1 MNNVMPHDQAHRF
14 TMPHSVHKVLRPVEL
29 FERIGRVVEVRGQS
43 IEAEGPDAFLGEVC
57 TIQAGYADHSIDAEV
72 VAFRDGRVCLTPL
85 SSAQGISIGAQVV
98 AKGHPFQC
106 PVGEAFLGRVVD
118 ASGTPI
124 DSNGPISASEIRS
137 LHVVPRP
144 VLSRQRIK
152 EKLETGVKAIDTFL
166 PLGKGQRVGLFAGSG
181 VGKSTLLGMITNG
194 VKADV
199 NVVALIGERGREVR
213 EFIEDHLGDEGLKR
227 AVVVV
232 ATADAPAVMRLN
244 AAYYATTLAEYFRD
258 QGLSVVLTV
267 DSLTRLAMARRE
279 IGLSAGEPPTSRG
292 YTPSVFSEIPS
303 LCERCGTDAGKGSI
317 TGIYTVL
324 VEGDDFNEP
333 VSDTARATL
342 DGHIMLSRTLASAG
356 HYPPVDLLSSVS
368 RLASTLWTQPQRQLV
383 SSLLAQ
389 MSTFE
394 RNRQLVEIGA
404 HRPGANLDLDRAVEM
419 EPRLKRYLAQHSDQQ
434 INSADAWAELTQ
446 LVAAAGSTAPALS

>member
-1 MNNVMPHDQAHRF
+1 MP
-14 TMPHSVHKVLRPVEL
+14 SVRNVLRSVEL
-29 FERIGRVVEVRGQS
+29 FERVGRVVEIRGQS
-43 IEAEGPDAFLGEVC
+43 IEAEGPDAFLGEIC
-57 TIQAGYADHSIDAEV
+57 TIHTGLPGQSIEAEV
-72 VAFRDGRVCLTPL
+72 VAFREGRVCLTPL
-85 SSAQGISIGAQVV
+85 SSPLGISIGASVM

-106 PVGEAFLGRVVD
+106 PVGQAYLGRVVD
-118 ASGTPI
+118 ACGQPM
-124 DSNGPISASEIRS
+124 DDKGPIAHDEVRT
-137 LHVVPRP
+137 LHVTPRP
-144 VLSRQRIK
+144 VMSRRRIS
-152 EKLETGVKAIDTFL
+152 EVLETGVKSIDTFL

-181 VGKSTLLGMITNG
+181 VGKSTLMGMITKG
-194 VKADV
+194 IKADI

-213 EFIEDHLGDEGLKR
+213 EFVEDHLGEEGLAR

-232 ATADAPAVMRLN
+232 ATADAPAVLRLN

-292 YTPSVFSEIPS
+292 YTPSVFSEIPA
-303 LCERCGTDAGKGSI
+303 LCERCGTDAGEGSI

-342 DGHIMLSRTLASAG
+342 DGHIMLSRSLASSG
-356 HYPPVDLLSSVS
+356 HYPPVDLLNSVS
-368 RLASTLWTQPQRQLV
+368 RLASSLWTKAQRTLV
-383 SSLLAQ
+383 TGMLDQ

-404 HRPGANLDLDRAVEM
+404 HRPGANPDLDRAVATL
-419 EPRLKRYLAQHSDQQ
+419 PRLRAYLQQ
-434 INSADAWAELTQ
+434 DALQQVGGKDAWSELMR
-446 LVAAAGSTAPALS
+446 VADGLPGGAVR

>member
-1 MNNVMPHDQAHRF
+1 MHDALKAVRAAEPF
-14 TMPHSVHKVLRPVEL
+14 DRL
-29 FERIGRVVEVRGQS
+29 GRVIEIRGQS
-43 IEAEGPDAFLGEVC
+43 IEAEGPDAFLGEIC
-57 TIQAGYADHSIDAEV
+57 SIQTGPGGQSIDAEV

-85 SSAQGISIGAQVV
+85 SPPLGIPIGASVL

-106 PVGEAFLGRVVD
+106 PVGDAFLGRVVD
-118 ASGTPI
+118 ACGQPM
-124 DSNGPISASEIRS
+124 DELGPIAFDEMRT
-137 LHVVPRP
+137 LHATPRP
-144 VLSRQRIK
+144 VLSRQRIN
-152 EKLETGVKAIDTFL
+152 EVLETGVKAIDTFL

-181 VGKSTLLGMITNG
+181 VGKSTLLGMVTKGIQ
-194 VKADV
+194 ADI

-213 EFIEDHLGDEGLKR
+213 EFVEDHLGDEGMAR

-232 ATADAPAVMRLN
+232 ATADAPAVLRLN

-258 QGLSVVLTV
+258 QGKSVVLTV

-292 YTPSVFSEIPS
+292 YTPSVFSEIPA
-303 LCERCGTDAGKGSI
+303 LCERCGTDAGQGAI

-356 HYPPVDLLSSVS
+356 HYPPIDLLHSVS
-368 RLASTLWTQPQRQLV
+368 RLASSLWQPDQRQMV
-383 SSLLAQ
+383 ATLLER
-389 MSTFE
+389 MSTYE

-404 HRPGANLDLDRAVEM
+404 HRPGSNPELDLAVALL
-419 EPRLKRYLAQHSDQQ
+419 PRLRQFLTQSSD
-434 INSADAWAELTQ
+434 SSFTVSDAWADLTRV
-446 LVAAAGSTAPALS
+446 VAHQPDRGAAR

>member
-1 MNNVMPHDQAHRF
+1 MPSELKA
-14 TMPHSVHKVLRPVEL
+14 LRSVEL
-29 FERIGRVVEVRGQS
+29 FERVGRVVEIRGQS
-43 IEAEGPDAFLGEVC
+43 IEAEGPDAFLGEIC
-57 TIQAGYADHSIDAEV
+57 AIQSGFGGQVIDAEV
-72 VAFRDGRVCLTPL
+72 VGFRDGRVCLTPL
-85 SSAQGISIGAQVV
+85 ASPQGISVGTNVV

-106 PVGEAFLGRVVD
+106 PVGRSFLGRVVD
-118 ASGTPI
+118 ACGRPL
-124 DSNGPISASEIRS
+124 DDKGEIAHDQLRS
-137 LHVVPRP
+137 LHVAPRP
-144 VLSRQRIK
+144 VLSRQRISTM
-152 EKLETGVKAIDTFL
+152 LETGVKAIDTFL

-181 VGKSTLLGMITNG
+181 VGKSTLMGMITKG
-194 VKADV
+194 IKADV

-213 EFIEDHLGDEGLKR
+213 EFVEDHLGAEGLKR

-232 ATADAPAVMRLN
+232 ATADAPAVLRLN

-292 YTPSVFSEIPS
+292 YTPSVFSEIPA
-303 LCERCGTDAGKGSI
+303 LCERCGTDAGSGSI

-342 DGHIMLSRTLASAG
+342 DGHIMLSRTLASSG
-356 HYPPVDLLSSVS
+356 HYPPVDVLNSVS
-368 RLASTLWTQPQRQLV
+368 RLASVLWTAEQRQLV
-383 SSLLAQ
+383 SAMLDQ
-389 MSTFE
+389 MSIYE

-404 HRPGANLDLDRAVEM
+404 HRPGSNPQLDQAVATL
-419 EPRLKRYLAQHSDQQ
+419 PKLRRYLAQDAHEHVTGH
-434 INSADAWAELTQ
+434 DAWAALKS
-446 LVAAAGSTAPALS
+446 VAGGAV

>member
-1 MNNVMPHDQAHRF
+1 MSHPH
-14 TMPHSVHKVLRPVEL
+14 TMPSALKALRSAEL
-29 FERIGRVVEVRGQS
+29 FDRVGRVIEIRGHS
-43 IEAEGPDAFLGEVC
+43 IEAEGPDAFLGEIC
-57 TIQAGYADHSIDAEV
+57 TIQAGFSGKEIDAEV

-85 SSAQGISIGAQVV
+85 SSPQGIAIGASVV

-106 PVGEAFLGRVVD
+106 PVGNAFLGRVVD
-118 ASGTPI
+118 ACGLPLDDKDAI
-124 DSNGPISASEIRS
+124 PVDEIRS
-137 LHVVPRP
+137 LHVAPRP
-144 VLSRQRIK
+144 VLSRQRIADV
-152 EKLETGVKAIDTFL
+152 LETGVKSIDTFL

-181 VGKSTLLGMITNG
+181 VGKSTLMCMIAKG
-194 VKADV
+194 IKAVV
-199 NVVALIGERGREVR
+199 NVIALIGERGREVR
-213 EFIEDHLGDEGLKR
+213 EFVEDHLGEEGLRK

-232 ATADAPAVMRLN
+232 ATADAPAVLRLN

-292 YTPSVFSEIPS
+292 YTPSVFSEIPA
-303 LCERCGTDAGKGSI
+303 LCERCGTDAGTGSI

-342 DGHIMLSRTLASAG
+342 DGHIMLSRELASSG
-356 HYPPVDLLSSVS
+356 HYPPIDLLNSVS
-368 RLASTLWTQPQRQLV
+368 RLASALWSSEQRQLV
-383 SSLLAQ
+383 AKMLGQ
-389 MSTFE
+389 MATFE

-404 HRPGANLDLDRAVEM
+404 HRPGANPELDRAVATL
-419 EPRLKRYLAQHSDQQ
+419 PGLRRYLTQDAHTRVPGQLAWTELLQVANGPADTAGAQ
-434 INSADAWAELTQ
+434 
-446 LVAAAGSTAPALS
+446 

>member
-1 MNNVMPHDQAHRF
+1 MPFVRDA
-14 TMPHSVHKVLRPVEL
+14 LRPVEL
-29 FERIGRVVEVRGQS
+29 FERVGRVVEIRGQS
-43 IEAEGPDAFLGEVC
+43 IESEGPDAFLGEICSIKV
-57 TIQAGYADHSIDAEV
+57 GFSDHTIDAEV

-85 SSAQGISIGAQVV
+85 ASPQGISVGASVTG
-98 AKGHPFQC
+98 KGHPFQC
-106 PVGEAFLGRVVD
+106 PVGEGYLGRVVD
-118 ASGTPI
+118 ACGQPL
-124 DSNGPISASEIRS
+124 DDKGDISYHAIRS
-137 LHVVPRP
+137 LHVTPRP
-144 VLSRQRIK
+144 VMSRQRITHA
-152 EKLETGVKAIDTFL
+152 LETGVKSIDTFL

-181 VGKSTLLGMITNG
+181 VGKSTLMGMITKG
-194 VKADV
+194 IQADV

-213 EFIEDHLGDEGLKR
+213 EFVEDHLGKEGLQR

-232 ATADAPAVMRLN
+232 ATADAPAVLRLN

-292 YTPSVFSEIPS
+292 YTPSVFSEIPA
-303 LCERCGTDAGKGSI
+303 LCERCGTDAGTGSI

-342 DGHIMLSRTLASAG
+342 DGHILLSRALASSG
-356 HYPPVDLLSSVS
+356 HYPPVDLLNSVS
-368 RLASTLWTQPQRQLV
+368 RLASVLWTTEQKDLV
-383 SSLLAQ
+383 AHLLDQ
-389 MSTFE
+389 MATYD

-404 HRPGANLDLDRAVEM
+404 HRPGSNAELDRAVATL
-419 EPRLKRYLAQHSDQQ
+419 PRLRRYLSQ
-434 INSADAWAELTQ
+434 DAHVRVPGREAWSELTN
-446 LVAAAGSTAPALS
+446 VAKQATATGSK

>member
-1 MNNVMPHDQAHRF
+1 MLQVQRPRHLS
-14 TMPHSVHKVLRPVEL
+14 TMPSVRKALRAVEL
-29 FERIGRVVEVRGQS
+29 FERVGRVVEIRGQS
-43 IEAEGPDAFLGEVC
+43 IEAEGPDAFLGEIC
-57 TIQAGYADHSIDAEV
+57 TINTGYAGRYIDAEV

-85 SSAQGISIGAQVV
+85 SSPQGIAIGASVV

-106 PVGEAFLGRVVD
+106 PVGEHFLGRVVD
-118 ASGTPI
+118 ALGMPL
-124 DSNGPISASEIRS
+124 DDKGPIAHQEMRS
-137 LHVVPRP
+137 LHVLPRP
-144 VLSRQRIK
+144 VMSRQRIVDV
-152 EKLETGVKAIDTFL
+152 LETGVKSIDTFL

-181 VGKSTLLGMITNG
+181 VGKSTLMGMITKG
-194 VKADV
+194 IKADV

-213 EFIEDHLGDEGLKR
+213 EFVEDHLGEAGLQR

-232 ATADAPAVMRLN
+232 ATADAPAVLRLN

-292 YTPSVFSEIPS
+292 YTPSVFSEIPA
-303 LCERCGTDAGKGSI
+303 LCERCGTDAGAGSI

-342 DGHIMLSRTLASAG
+342 DGHIMLSRSMASSG
-356 HYPPVDLLSSVS
+356 HYPPVDLLNSVS
-368 RLASTLWTQPQRQLV
+368 RLASVLWTAEQRQLV
-383 SSLLAQ
+383 ASLLDQ

-404 HRPGANLDLDRAVEM
+404 HRPGSNPDLDRAVAM
-419 EPRLKRYLAQHSDQQ
+419 LPRLRQYLTQDARDCVPGAQ
-434 INSADAWAELTQ
+434 AWADLMR
-446 LVAAAGSTAPALS
+446 VANSVDARGGSK